1 MSTIIDGTTVSGK
14 VSKVFM
20 YRDGM
25 AIKIEVKNTV
35 KGYATP
41 YTAWGIDGTIVSEGD
56 RVTVRGNISAKPST
70 YTKKDGTE
78 GTGTDFSINDPQI
91 IEHERL
97 PGAQA
102 AAPADFAPVG
112 DDTPF

>member
-1 MSTIIDGTTVSGK
+1 MSEIKDGIYGHVAGS

-25 AIKIEVKNTV
+25 AITIDVKNPKKEFADKV
-35 KGYATP
+35 
-41 YTAWGIDGTIVSEGD
+41 TAWGISGTIVSEGD
-56 RVTVRGNISAKPST
+56 RVKVKGWLSATPAT
-70 YTKKDGTE
+70 WEKKDVS
-78 GTGTDFSINDPQI
+78 TGYGVNVALNKPEV

-102 AAPADFAPVG
+102 AEVAPVS